1 MFCHNGILLI
11 YRHHCMIND
20 TIFAR
25 IKSTHIFVK
34 IISTCFPAFQTNLFH
49 EQLARI
55 SVLTT
60 VALTLNLYVH
70 PSLESKRKVVNKAFR
85 KLRKLSQD
93 TFGNNEN
100 DNN

>member
-1 MFCHNGILLI
+1 MLGH
-11 YRHHCMIND
+11 
-20 TIFAR
+20 
-25 IKSTHIFVK
+25 S
-34 IISTCFPAFQTNLFH
+34 
-49 EQLARI
+49 
-55 SVLTT
+55 T